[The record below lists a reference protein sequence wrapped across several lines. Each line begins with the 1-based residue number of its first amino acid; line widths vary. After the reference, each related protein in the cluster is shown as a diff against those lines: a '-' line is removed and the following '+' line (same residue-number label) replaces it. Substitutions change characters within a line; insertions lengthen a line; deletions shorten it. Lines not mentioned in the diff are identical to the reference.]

1 MDLVLFKNFSTEN
14 TLGKNVTSI
23 GAYPGEQML
32 DVIDDADIRVRM
44 QVDHKLVRWDACN
57 YFYWDGAFY
66 YLDSVEYE
74 SAQVTILNGRMD
86 PLETYIDTIR
96 NLRVLP
102 ERTTSHSDGR
112 IRDQDALV
120 SVSRDRSVLMFPQEI
135 SGAEEAGVYV
145 LVTAQKGYDDSGQ

>member
-32 DVIDDADIRVRM
+32 DTIDDADIRVRM

-66 YLDSVEYE
+66 YLESVEYE
-74 SAQVTILNGRMD
+74 SAQITILNGRID
-86 PLETYIDTIR
+86 LLETYIDAIR
-96 NLRVLP
+96 GLRVLP

-112 IRDQDALV
+112 IRDRDALV

-135 SGAEEAGVYV
+135 SGEEEDGVYV
-145 LVTAQKGYDDSGQ
+145 LVTAQKGYDDGE